1 MATKNSFLRLWLKIK
16 WPYKDRNFFFK
27 NHFLFSWVKNGAGY
41 LFFIIGSL
49 FFFLLFHFKLHTIKE
64 SSSRNPLEMFSI
76 HSLIGFFFL
85 IIYIV
90 FRLIYF
96 NLDFHKHENVIA
108 DHMFYLVNVTLFC
121 IIVPK
126 YYINQIPNLKL
137 YASVYFHQ
145 PPPVLSW
152 QLPQNYDS
160 NSVNIDIA

>member
-1 MATKNSFLRLWLKIK
+1 MNK
-16 WPYKDRNFFFK
+16 WPYEDRKIFQK
-27 NHFLFSWVKNGAGY
+27 YFLFSWVKNGAGY

-96 NLDFHKHENVIA
+96 NLDFNENVIA
-108 DHMFYLVNVTLFC
+108 DHIFYLINVSLFC

-145 PPPVLSW
+145 PPPVFSW
-152 QLPQNYDS
+152 HLPQNYDS
-160 NSVNIDIA
+160 NSVNIDIV